1 MQSKPLNFSSA
12 VLDHKAMSHVVFL
25 DDHMKLQSIFRAV
38 LLPGIISGTFDF
50 SGGLCDDVN
59 V

>member
-1 MQSKPLNFSSA
+1 
-12 VLDHKAMSHVVFL
+12 MSHVVFL